1 MCGIVML
8 AFLETF
14 ISLDVLIELEC
25 KQNRYLIKSLSLK
38 SYITKQ
44 LNNFHIVSLNIF
56 RKNYEVGKNINFNI
70 TLIIPL

>member
-1 MCGIVML
+1 ML

-14 ISLDVLIELEC
+14 NSLDVRIELEC
-25 KQNRYLIKSLSLK
+25 KQNLYLIISLSLK

-56 RKNYEVGKNINFNI
+56 RKNYEVGKKYKF
-70 TLIIPL
+70 